1 MNLKQFN
8 SEELLKELLDRGYLR
23 KIETGPYKHYRLRAK
38 YGSEDDLNPNEVF
51 IVQEVN
57 K

>member
-8 SEELLKELLDRGYLR
+8 SKELLEELLSRGYLR
-23 KIETGPYKHYRLRAK
+23 KIETGPYKHYRLKAK
-38 YGSEDDLNPNEVF
+38 YGAEDDLNPNEVF
-51 IVQEVN
+51 IIPEA